1 MSGCM
6 DRRGFAFVQ
15 DLFCVMVAMISVS
28 LLVVDL
34 ASAYAANQERSA
46 QKRLDED
53 ARRVCEDLLQFDP
66 VLWKG
71 ERGMLEEGR
80 LDALDVATIRDWL
93 RIDFG
98 FGLSIVEVADGG
110 GRSWSWSTGPPA
122 QDRGACVTSA
132 SLRGGGGSISPAR
145 VALWA
150 WRD

>member
-1 MSGCM
+1 M
-6 DRRGFAFVQ
+6 DSRGFAFAQ

-28 LLVVDL
+28 LLIVDL
-34 ASAYAANQERSA
+34 ASTFAASEERSA
-46 QKRLDED
+46 QQELDED
-53 ARRVCEDLLQFDP
+53 ARRVCEEFLQFDP

-80 LDALDVATIRDWL
+80 LDALDVEIIRDGL
-93 RIDFG
+93 RVDFG
-98 FGLSIVEVADGG
+98 FSLSIVAVADGG

-132 SLRGGGGSISPAR
+132 SLRGSGGRISPAR
-145 VALWA
+145 VVLWA